1 MSHSK
6 ERVGGHS
13 EDLRFFPF
21 AHENCL
27 HFKVA
32 PVMDDK
38 KASKA
43 PCCDRSSPCNTMN
56 LRSSESSP
64 QIAPL
69 DETIKE
75 MCWNRWKSMEK
86 LGLPLHRKSFI
97 NYSVYIS
104 SDFVIVDVSLHK
116 IPKLPLNINL
126 RVATIF
132 FTAPCSPE
140 ILIV

>member
-1 MSHSK
+1 MFHSK

-13 EDLRFFPF
+13 EDLSFFPF

-32 PVMDDK
+32 PVINDK
-38 KASKA
+38 KISKA
-43 PCCDRSSPCNTMN
+43 PCCDRSSTCNTMN

-75 MCWNRWKSMEK
+75 MCLAKE
-86 LGLPLHRKSFI
+86 
-97 NYSVYIS
+97 
-104 SDFVIVDVSLHK
+104 SDVIVPFKCTS
-116 IPKLPLNINL
+116 
-126 RVATIF
+126 VATVKAFIYWKIRF
-132 FTAPCSPE
+132 S
-140 ILIV
+140 

>member
-1 MSHSK
+1 MFHSK

-13 EDLRFFPF
+13 VDLRYFPF

-56 LRSSESSP
+56 LRSTESSP
-64 QIAPL
+64 QIGTL
-69 DETIKE
+69 EETIKE
-75 MCWNRWKSMEK
+75 MCLVGKTMCLILVQPYFLFFFGTNIKEHKS
-86 LGLPLHRKSFI
+86 RF
-97 NYSVYIS
+97 
-104 SDFVIVDVSLHK
+104 
-116 IPKLPLNINL
+116 
-126 RVATIF
+126 
-132 FTAPCSPE
+132 
-140 ILIV
+140 

>member
-32 PVMDDK
+32 PVINDK
-38 KASKA
+38 KTSKA

-56 LRSSESSP
+56 LRSTESSP

-75 MCWNRWKSMEK
+75 MCEPFRIKNKDKK
-86 LGLPLHRKSFI
+86 LLSEVEP
-97 NYSVYIS
+97 
-104 SDFVIVDVSLHK
+104 
-116 IPKLPLNINL
+116 
-126 RVATIF
+126 T
-132 FTAPCSPE
+132 
-140 ILIV
+140 